1 MNAAASPVPR
11 TPWGLWRSPYLWLAT
26 IHLLGDS
33 VVVLTSGL
41 LVLCATIVVLLGLPF
56 ALIGIPLSMWANR
69 LVYVIAG
76 WERARARITRGQQV
90 QALVPR
96 QRTASRTDDA
106 LLALG
111 DPGLWR
117 QFGYYVA
124 LLLLATVWIFAVVVA
139 WSIPPVLIALP
150 AYYTRFA
157 ASQAQLGPFVVDN
170 MTSATIVAVLAG
182 VFLIFVSPLIMRA
195 ASAFDGRLVKELLGP
210 SESGA
215 LAERVHQLVQS
226 RQQVVDSVESERRR
240 MERDLHDG
248 AQQRLVALAVDLGR
262 ARAKLDADPSAPP
275 ETRQM
280 IAEAHEEAKQTLAEL
295 RDLVRGIHPA
305 VLSDRGLDAALSALA
320 ARCPVPVTV
329 QSNLADTP
337 RCSPS
342 VEAVA
347 YFVVAEALTNLA
359 KHAKANRAGIRAT
372 RDPDAGTL
380 TVDITDD
387 GIGGADPDGVGLHG
401 LADRA
406 HAVDGDLTVTS
417 PTGGPT
423 TVTVRLPCA

>member
-33 VVVLTSGL
+33 VVVLTAGL
-41 LVLCATIVVLLGLPF
+41 LVLCATIVVLLGVPF

-90 QALVPR
+90 EPLVPR

-117 QFGYYVA
+117 QFAYYVA

-170 MTSATIVAVLAG
+170 MKLATIVAVLAG

-195 ASAFDGRLVKELLGP
+195 ASAFDGWLVKELLGP

-248 AQQRLVALAVDLGR
+248 AQQRLVSLAMTLGR
-262 ARAKLDADPSAPP
+262 AKNRLGDKDPAVRALI
-275 ETRQM
+275 E
-280 IAEAHEEAKQTLAEL
+280 EAHSEAMQAITEI
-295 RDLVRGIHPA
+295 RDLTRGLHPP
-305 VLSDRGLDAALSALA
+305 VLTDRGLDAALSAVA
-320 ARCPVPVTV
+320 ARSAVPVRLSV
-329 QSNLADTP
+329 DVRP
-337 RCSPS
+337 RPS
-342 VEAVA
+342 LTIESIA
-347 YFVVAEALTNLA
+347 YFVVTEALTNVA
-359 KHAKANRAGIRAT
+359 KHADAALAEVRVT
-372 RDPDAGTL
+372 REDDVL
-380 TVDITDD
+380 RVEVRDD
-387 GIGGADPDGVGLHG
+387 GRGGADPAGGSGLRG
-401 LADRA
+401 LTDRVA
-406 HAVDGDLTVTS
+406 GVDGRLTVDS
-417 PTGGPT
+417 PPGGGT
-423 TVTVRLPCA
+423 TLIAEVPCG